1 MAVLTGVRVIPR
13 CSFDLHFSDV
23 ELFGHLYVF
32 FEKISIS
39 VHFLSG
45 LFDLELHELLVY
57 FRLIPVSH
65 FICKYFLPFCRLSFG
80 FVYGFLCCTKAFKFN
95 SVPFM
100 SVFFITLGRR

>member
-1 MAVLTGVRVIPR
+1 MAGVRVIPS
-13 CSFDLHFSDV
+13 CSFDLHFSFSDV

-57 FRLIPVSH
+57 FRLIPVKSLH
-65 FICKYFLPFCRLSFG
+65 LQIFSPILWVIFLFCL
-80 FVYGFLCCTKAFKFN
+80 
-95 SVPFM
+95 
-100 SVFFITLGRR
+100 

>member
-1 MAVLTGVRVIPR
+1 MAGVRVIPS
-13 CSFDLHFSDV
+13 CSFDLHFSFSDV

-57 FRLIPVSH
+57 FRLIPVKSLH
-65 FICKYFLPFCRLSFG
+65 LQIFSPILRVVFSICLWIPLLRKSF
-80 FVYGFLCCTKAFKFN
+80 
-95 SVPFM
+95 
-100 SVFFITLGRR
+100 